1 MTSPQVRRSGPTT
14 TATPP
19 TCFREHAS
27 GRFKKRERA
36 AGCRS
41 APPSDRSSTPR
52 AGPPPLSDA
61 GPGSSSSF
69 RCCSSWY
76 SPSRVSY
83 GGSSRRPL
91 RPRSTRTP
99 SRSLRSREESPA
111 PDSALAA
118 LLAAAADAAVPGVTT
133 WGALVDALGSHEA
146 PASFAHPGGAVIN
159 AAAAGGGRILPG
171 GAHGR
176 TRQLTLPSAAVAR
189 TYDGHAG
196 AVTALAVQ
204 GPTLVSGD
212 VRGIVLVH
220 DLPSGRQLAQ
230 LDAGSQVKAVAMD
243 PAHRV
248 AAAVDQGGGLHR
260 WLLGAG
266 SVVPLAVA
274 HLNAVD
280 VVGTSDGRFAVATT
294 EGGLLAM
301 SAAADSPPRRLAPAH
316 TALDDHDPQLAARPD
331 GSVVARSDDGFVVV
345 PSKGSPRAFPAAQE
359 SALALSDN
367 GASVLVGTKLGTL
380 RRWTLSAA
388 GASGGDTYTGNS
400 SPVSD
405 LVMQG
410 SWAAALTETGGI
422 VVWDLDRASAPGADP
437 VVPGDSPVAVA
448 YAPSGQLAV
457 GFSSGRLSVFG
468 ASPGVGTEVAH
479 VDLGPAATPIAIGWR
494 GQQVVA
500 GTTLG
505 EVVRWLPSAH
515 STEVMLAG
523 HSPLTAMSLSRDGN
537 IAVGR
542 QDGSVQVVSGGS
554 TNPCARQAHVP

>member
-1 MTSPQVRRSGPTT
+1 
-14 TATPP
+14 
-19 TCFREHAS
+19 
-27 GRFKKRERA
+27 
-36 AGCRS
+36 
-41 APPSDRSSTPR
+41 
-52 AGPPPLSDA
+52 
-61 GPGSSSSF
+61 
-69 RCCSSWY
+69 
-76 SPSRVSY
+76 
-83 GGSSRRPL
+83 L

-159 AAAAGGGRILPG
+159 AVAAGGGRILAG
-171 GAHGR
+171 GADGR
-176 TRQLTLPSAAVAR
+176 IRQLTLPSAAVAR

-301 SAAADSPPRRLAPAH
+301 SAAADGPPRRLAPAH

-554 TNPCARQAHVP
+554 TNPVRPPGPRAVTAIALSSDGSQLAFGEGDGSSTRLVLMRSDPRSRVLQLPGARLFVGALAFSPDGKLLVA